1 MTKHAFCT
9 IATAAAIAMA
19 GNAFADDALKP
30 GSTIPADVAFTDSQG
45 DKHTFGDFR
54 GKPLVLEWTNPGCPF
69 VRKFYDAGA
78 MQKQQEAT
86 VAKGVTWLTVN
97 SSASGKEGYVDL
109 KTAPAA
115 VAKEGFK
122 GSHYVLDGINGSK
135 LGKLFGASTTPH
147 MFVADKDGKI
157 VYAGAIDSI
166 PSFSKD
172 DIAKAEN
179 YVESAVNAVLA
190 GKAPATTATRSYGCS
205 VKY

>member
-1 MTKHAFCT
+1 MTKNDFCT
-9 IATAAAIAMA
+9 IATATALAVA
-19 GNAFADDALKP
+19 GNAFAADDLKP
-30 GSTIPADVAFTDSQG
+30 GSTIPADVSFTDSQG
-45 DKHTFGDFR
+45 KTHTFGEFR

-97 SSASGKEGYVDL
+97 SSAEGKEGFVDA

-122 GSHYVLDGINGSK
+122 GSFYILDGADGSK
-135 LGKLFGASTTPH
+135 LGRMFGASTTPH

-179 YVESAVNAVLA
+179 YVESAVTAVLA
-190 GKAPATTATRSYGCS
+190 GKTPETTATRSYGCS

>member
-9 IATAAAIAMA
+9 IATAAALAIT
-19 GNAFADDALKP
+19 GSAFAADDLKP
-30 GSTIPADVAFTDSQG
+30 GSIIPADVAFTDAQG
-45 DKHTFGDFR
+45 NKHTFGDFR

-97 SSASGKEGYVDL
+97 SSANGKEGYLDA

-122 GSHYVLDGINGSK
+122 GSHYILDGADGSK

-147 MFVADKDGKI
+147 MFVADKDGKL

-179 YVESAVNAVLA
+179 YVNAAVDAVLA
-190 GKAPATTATRSYGCS
+190 GKVPATTATRSYGCS